1 MKDAKEFSA
10 VKNSIQTRLSGVM
23 LLVLVFA
30 LGINVFI
37 FAQIRTAVGRID
49 AVFSSNTAIN
59 ELSDSIEQVESTVYE
74 YLNTNSSQALENYY
88 RDTLIERKIIRKNGN
103 YEKIYTDNLLH
114 IGWVYLCSL
123 GDLDLFSEKSGPG
136 RTGRRRAR
144 YSLSAALSD
153 DRQR

>member
-1 MKDAKEFSA
+1 MKDEKEFSA

-23 LLVLVFA
+23 LLDLIFA
-30 LGINVFI
+30 LGINEII

-88 RDTLIERKIIRKNGN
+88 R
-103 YEKIYTDNLLH
+103 Y
-114 IGWVYLCSL
+114 
-123 GDLDLFSEKSGPG
+123 
-136 RTGRRRAR
+136 
-144 YSLSAALSD
+144 
-153 DRQR
+153 